1 MGGPLCLSDREV
13 LWLSARVKQ
22 DCKLVLLLFLP
33 LCQVASSF
41 NNLTRLHYRYVLLPA
56 PALVLCSI
64 LQKPGARSPLIS
76 KMFYRATLQAAISC
90 ITS

>member
-1 MGGPLCLSDREV
+1 MGGSPLSVRPGGTLALCPCEAGLQV
-13 LWLSARVKQ
+13 
-22 DCKLVLLLFLP
+22 VLLLFLP